1 VVQFLIR
8 LLYLTLS
15 VGNRIDSLCIIQD
28 DKEDWEVESSNMAST
43 YSGAF
48 LVIGASGARDS
59 SDGFIASPGHRPA
72 VQVATVQNRNGTVS
86 EVYASRAGFHG
97 DVCDPFMDVGKRGP
111 LASRG
116 WTLQEQ
122 VLSNRMVHFERFEM
136 FWECRKLT
144 SCECMELDHSFWRPP
159 TYKAALDEEARRTTY
174 LTWRDV
180 VNQYHQRSLTFG
192 SDFLPALSGIVTR
205 LQTFGA
211 GDCLAGL
218 WRTNLLDEL
227 LWSRATDDLQT
238 TDVFVRA
245 QPYRAPTWSWASL
258 CRYDRDQHVKGALH
272 HKPIVW
278 PLRVMVVNRQI
289 GRILHA
295 ECTPSGRDPNGAVK
309 SGTITIEAKMMRVT
323 FEKQSLDGPSIA
335 TLQGAAHLPLPE
347 DIHGYTFQPCF
358 DLRMEDYSN
367 VELYALFIDAVMV
380 APRQYGQ
387 YDVKIHGIILRR
399 AQQGDDA
406 YERVGYCVV
415 KISDLRHDGLN
426 DSELYQVLLD
436 KALSL
441 FSDVPETCVTIV

>member
-1 VVQFLIR
+1 LIR
-8 LLYLTLS
+8 LLNLKLS
-15 VGNRIDSLCIIQD
+15 VGIRIDSLCIIQD

-59 SDGFIASPGHRPA
+59 SEGFIASPGHRPA
-72 VQVATVQNRNGTVS
+72 VQVATVENRNSKIS
-86 EVYASRAGFHG
+86 EVYACQAGFHG
-97 DVCDPFMDVGKRGP
+97 DVCDPFIGVGKRGP

-144 SCECMELDHSFWRPP
+144 SCECMELDHSYWRPP

-205 LQTFGA
+205 LQAFGA
-211 GDCLAGL
+211 GDYLAGL
-218 WRTNLLDEL
+218 WRANLLDEL
-227 LWSRATDDLQT
+227 LWSRATDDLQS
-238 TDVFVRA
+238 TDIFVRA

-258 CRYDRDQHVKGALH
+258 CRSNRDQHVKGALH

-289 GRILHA
+289 GHVLHA
-295 ECTPSGRDPNGAVK
+295 ECTPSGRDPNGAVE
-309 SGTITIEAKMMRVT
+309 SGTITIQAKMMRVT
-323 FEKQSLDGPSIA
+323 FEKHSPDSPALA
-335 TLQGAAHLPLPE
+335 TLQTSPLPE
-347 DIHGYTFQPCF
+347 DLRGYTFQPCF
-358 DLRMEDYSN
+358 DLRMEDYST
-367 VELYALFIDAVMV
+367 VELYALFMDAVMV

-399 AQQGDDA
+399 AQQREMDDA

-415 KISDLRHDGLN
+415 KINELRHEGLN

-436 KALSL
+436 KALNL
-441 FSDVPETCVTIV
+441 FAGVAETLVTIV